1 MPSTPAAA
9 FLLRERNAASSAS
22 TVSRWNNA
30 VNRSFFRCF
39 AASRTRDSLC
49 DMLSR
54 LCVRR
59 MCGCSAFPLAPLLRS
74 TDSAPFGLFACFAA
88 TMSESDFSSPYIT
101 GYDSSSSRCGPS
113 PTLADGQREIS
124 RFPRRDRIDMPG
136 SQTPPGPCGT
146 RSIAPYDVA
155 FR

>member
-113 PTLADGQREIS
+113 PTLADGQRRS
-124 RFPRRDRIDMPG
+124 PG
-136 SQTPPGPCGT
+136 SRVEIVLTCRVSDPAGSMWHSQYRTL
-146 RSIAPYDVA
+146 
-155 FR
+155 